1 MEHSNEPTYLTVII
15 PAYNE
20 RARLPGTLREVAD
33 YLQDQSYASEILV
46 VDDGSTDG
54 NSEAVE
60 VAKADIPHL
69 SLLSTEHRG
78 KGYAVRTGMLASKG
92 QHRFICDADL
102 SMPIHELGKFLP
114 PALTDWDVAAGSRE
128 APGAVR
134 YDEPSYRHLMGRV
147 FNLVVKLLAVRGI
160 EDTQCGFKC
169 FTAEAADSVF
179 PHQII
184 DGWGFDVEALFI
196 AQKQG
201 LRIVEVPIDWFYR
214 ADSRVQPISDAAGML
229 GEVLK
234 VRWNDLRGRYPNR
247 RSLATN
253 TERTR
258 D

>member
-1 MEHSNEPTYLTVII
+1 M
-15 PAYNE
+15 
-20 RARLPGTLREVAD
+20 AD
-33 YLQDQSYASEILV
+33 YLEDQSYASEILV

-54 NSEAVE
+54 TSEAVE
-60 VAKADIPHL
+60 AAKAEIPHL

-78 KGYAVRTGMLASKG
+78 KGHAVRTGMLASRG

-114 PALTDWDVAAGSRE
+114 PVLVNWDVAVGSRE

-147 FNLVVKLLAVRGI
+147 FNWVVKLLAVRGI

-169 FTAEAADSVF
+169 FTAEAAEAVF
-179 PHQII
+179 PHQTTH
-184 DGWGFDVEALFI
+184 GFGFDVEVLFI

-201 LRIVEVPIDWFYR
+201 FRIVEVPIDWIYR
-214 ADSRVQPISDAAGML
+214 ADSRVQPIRDAMGML
-229 GEVLK
+229 GDVLK

-247 RSLATN
+247 RS
-253 TERTR
+253 
-258 D
+258 